1 MFGTTLPPK
10 TGFNAWLSVED
21 LTHPPEVSEFAV
33 ISTFSMFEL
42 CTFASGSGFTMT
54 PAGRSKSS
62 KSDHLQRTIYLDANA
77 TTYTHP
83 LALQAAREAME
94 LCFGNPS
101 STHITGLHARSFLE
115 SAREAAK
122 LAVGAS
128 TADEIIFNSG
138 ATEGIQ
144 TAIFSVLTQL
154 AQKYREGG
162 TLNRFRILFGATEH
176 KAVPA
181 ALYHWAAILNVPVV
195 IEPIPVNS
203 NGVLDQRFI
212 AERVSETALLCT
224 MAVNNETGVIQ
235 PLPPLVET
243 LHSEAGRD
251 CYWFVDGVQAL
262 GKVSLNLEKLGAHYA
277 CFSGHKLNA
286 PKGIGFLYVRN
297 GAPYTPLIVGGGQER
312 GMRSGTENLPGA
324 AAFGRIL
331 CALNDPQ
338 SGVFLSHAS
347 QLEAQQKLIAALNDC
362 FPTLQWNVELKHC
375 VATTLN
381 FSVEGVSSKELMNA
395 FDAVGVRVSGGSA
408 CSSGKTSGSH
418 VLEAM
423 HLHKWR
429 AQNAIRMSFGP
440 ADSLQDINKACTA
453 IRAAGSALQAHCMI
467 PQRPARA
474 DQAMQFLQN
483 LSSGISEL
491 RSSQGNRAWLLR
503 TPANKNF
510 LVADCALALNELNTK
525 LACRGLN
532 DTQVLLL
539 DEDGSRERH
548 RSAWHELTTSSGPA
562 LLFKDTLNN
571 PHSQIVFAPNSEC
584 MTELNAQL
592 TSIGIAERTKIL
604 ACFVNTDSPVDSY
617 DVFEWSGDSL
627 VGSHGQGQLVTM
639 AQTQIECTSAE
650 LASQLSE
657 KNFLVLDVREPFES
671 ATSHLDEILIDL
683 LGRRTTKK
691 LADTRL
697 SHLSFEIVPL
707 SRLPQFIIDCMNNAN
722 SHDILC
728 VCRSGQRSLQAAQ
741 LLRRTASCNAVSLQG
756 GLAALLAPPN
766 SLSDSQKLEAQQ
778 DK

>member
-1 MFGTTLPPK
+1 M
-10 TGFNAWLSVED
+10 S
-21 LTHPPEVSEFAV
+21 
-33 ISTFSMFEL
+33 
-42 CTFASGSGFTMT
+42 
-54 PAGRSKSS
+54 PAERSKSS
-62 KSDHLQRTIYLDANA
+62 KPDQLQRTIYLDANA
-77 TTYTHP
+77 TTYTHK

-154 AQKYREGG
+154 AQSCRNGNHL
-162 TLNRFRILFGATEH
+162 TRFRILFGATEH

-181 ALYHWAAILNVPVV
+181 ALQHWAAILNVPVV
-195 IEPIPVNS
+195 IESIPVNS

-212 AERVSETALLCT
+212 AERISETALLCT

-235 PLPPLVET
+235 PLLPLIEV
-243 LHSEAGRD
+243 LHSEAGKG

-262 GKVSLNLEKLGAHYA
+262 GKISLNLENLGAHYA

-297 GAPYTPLIVGGGQER
+297 GVPYTPLIVGGGQER

-331 CALNDPQ
+331 CALNDPN
-338 SGVFLSHAS
+338 SGVFLSHTA
-347 QLEAQQKLIAALNDC
+347 QVEAQQKLIAALNDC

-440 ADSLQDINKACTA
+440 ADRLQDIEEACAA
-453 IRAAGSALQAHCMI
+453 IRSAGSALQAHCMI
-467 PQRPARA
+467 PQRPAKA
-474 DQAMQFLQN
+474 DQALQFIQN
-483 LSSGISEL
+483 LSTGISEL

-503 TPANKNF
+503 TGEAKNF
-510 LVADCALALNELNTK
+510 LIADCSVALNELNAK
-525 LACRGLN
+525 LACRGLK
-532 DTQVLLL
+532 DTKILLL
-539 DEDGSRERH
+539 DESC
-548 RSAWHELTTSSGPA
+548 SAESLSPCWQMLQTSNGAA
-562 LLFKDTLNN
+562 LLFNN
-571 PHSQIVFAPNSEC
+571 PLSMACPPIVFTPNRASVSEL
-584 MTELNAQL
+584 ELQFAAA
-592 TSIGIAERTKIL
+592 GIAEKSKLLVCI
-604 ACFVNTDSPVDSY
+604 VNSDSPVDGY
-617 DVFEWSGDSL
+617 DVVEWVDGSL
-627 VGSHGQGQLVTM
+627 INCEAKNSTF
-639 AQTQIECTSAE
+639 AQMNAQIECTSVE
-650 LASQLSE
+650 LANQLSE
-657 KNFLVLDVREPFES
+657 KNFLVVDVREPFES

-691 LADTRL
+691 LATTRL
-697 SHLSFEIVPL
+697 SHLSFEIIPL
-707 SRLPQFIIDCMNNAN
+707 SRLPQFIIDCMNNAIKQ
-722 SHDILC
+722 DILC

-741 LLRRTASCNAVSLQG
+741 LLRRTASCNAMSLRG
-756 GLAALLAPPN
+756 GLAALLAPTT
-766 SLSDSQKLEAQQ
+766 SLSNAQKVEIRPS
-778 DK
+778 K

>member
-1 MFGTTLPPK
+1 MT
-10 TGFNAWLSVED
+10 NAD
-21 LTHPPEVSEFAV
+21 
-33 ISTFSMFEL
+33 
-42 CTFASGSGFTMT
+42 
-54 PAGRSKSS
+54 RSKSS
-62 KSDHLQRTIYLDANA
+62 KMEHLQRTIYLDANA

-83 LALQAAREAME
+83 LALRAAREAME

-122 LAVGAS
+122 QAVGAS
-128 TADEIIFNSG
+128 TTDEIIFNSG

-144 TAIFSVLTQL
+144 TALFSVLTQL
-154 AQKYREGG
+154 AHAYRTSGR
-162 TLNRFRILFGATEH
+162 LNRFRVLYGATEH

-181 ALYHWAAILNVPVV
+181 ALHHWTAILNVPVT
-195 IEPIPVNS
+195 IESIPVSS
-203 NGVLDQRFI
+203 NGVFDQRFI
-212 AERVSETALLCT
+212 AERISETALLCT

-235 PLPPLVET
+235 PLAPLIEV
-243 LHSEAGRD
+243 LRSDAGKG
-251 CYWFVDGVQAL
+251 CYWFIDGVQAL
-262 GKVSLNLEKLGAHYA
+262 GKIPLNLDKLGAHYA

-286 PKGIGFLYVRN
+286 PKGIGFLYVRS
-297 GAPYTPLIVGGGQER
+297 GAPFTPLIVGGGQER

-338 SGVFLSHAS
+338 SGVFLTHAA
-347 QLEAQQKLIAALNDC
+347 QVEAQQKLIAALNDC
-362 FPTLQWNVELKHC
+362 FPTLQWNVDLKHC

-408 CSSGKTSGSH
+408 CSSGKSSGSH

-440 ADSLQDINKACTA
+440 ADSLEEIEQACVA
-453 IRAAGSALQAHCMI
+453 IRSAGSALQAHCMI

-474 DQAMQFLQN
+474 DQAMQFLSN
-483 LSSGISEL
+483 LAAGISEL

-503 TPANKNF
+503 TSESKNF
-510 LVADCALALNELNTK
+510 LIADCALALSELNAK

-539 DEDGSRERH
+539 DENSTPENNDST
-548 RSAWHELTTSSGPA
+548 WHKLHTTGGPA
-562 LLFKDTLNN
+562 LVFTGTLQGVSL
-571 PHSQIVFAPNSEC
+571 PILFAPNNDC
-584 MTELNAQL
+584 LAELADQFAQL
-592 TSIGIAERTKIL
+592 GLAEKTKFL
-604 ACFVNTDSPVDSY
+604 ACFVTTDAPVDGY
-617 DVFEWSGDSL
+617 DVLEWACGELLST
-627 VGSHGQGQLVTM
+627 QGERARSKQHN
-639 AQTQIECTSAE
+639 QQIECTSIE
-650 LASQLSE
+650 LTQQLSE

-683 LGRRTTKK
+683 LGRKTPKK
-691 LADTRL
+691 LANTRR

-707 SRLPQFIIDCMNNAN
+707 SQLPQFIIDCVSNAVE
-722 SHDILC
+722 HDILC

-741 LLRRTASCNAVSLQG
+741 LLRRTASCHALSLQG
-756 GLAALLAPPN
+756 GLAALLAPPT
-766 SLSDSQKLEAQQ
+766 SLSAPQKNETRQ
-778 DK
+778 